1 MTQLLDVILSL
12 NKVANSNSNFLFEKR
27 ATKQLNSLS
36 KRLSLVFEIN
46 GMTCCFQIKIENY
59 NQTLNY
65 SSNSI
70 VTLHNNYKH
79 SKCNWL
85 VKFIN
90 LSNSLSFYLA
100 NNNAGLKFKQ
110 IFKENSKR
118 RRKIDLERVIKST
131 EQGVNITPFS
141 WLYLYFVV
149 LVE

>member
-1 MTQLLDVILSL
+1 MLFRKLLLPKLNDIALRCNLLSL
-12 NKVANSNSNFLFEKR
+12 NKVANSNSNLLFEKR
-27 ATKQLNSLS
+27 ARKQLNSLS
-36 KRLSLVFEIN
+36 KSLSLVFEIN

-59 NQTLNY
+59 NQT
-65 SSNSI
+65 SSNI

-110 IFKENSKR
+110 IFKENQK
-118 RRKIDLERVIKST
+118 KEER
-131 EQGVNITPFS
+131 
-141 WLYLYFVV
+141 
-149 LVE
+149 